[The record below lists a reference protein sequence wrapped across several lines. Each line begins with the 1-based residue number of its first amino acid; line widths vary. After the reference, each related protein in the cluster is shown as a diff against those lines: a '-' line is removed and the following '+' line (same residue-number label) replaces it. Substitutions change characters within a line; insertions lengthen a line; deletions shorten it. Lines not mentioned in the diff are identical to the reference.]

1 MILLDV
7 ALTEKTSDQDVCG
20 LVGTAG
26 AAEMQ
31 LLRRKRSRV
40 RAWDGACMVRLV
52 RRGIVLVRGWGDV
65 DVDWRR
71 GGRVTWMDVRKEDL
85 LVGGKA

>member
-1 MILLDV
+1 
-7 ALTEKTSDQDVCG
+7 
-20 LVGTAG
+20 
-26 AAEMQ
+26 
-31 LLRRKRSRV
+31 
-40 RAWDGACMVRLV
+40 MVRLV